1 MLIDWQN
8 LFAIIRSF
16 LKGSANL
23 NHKLKKTT
31 AAILAALILSSAA
44 TGVTAVLS
52 STQTVAH
59 AATAVPTFT
68 VKTPSTWNNYYT
80 LDFTYANSAYIDAVS
95 KITVGDTEL
104 SKASSSYSVT
114 GNTYYTRSSDGQLC
128 ISPDAIKSGDTI
140 TVTATG
146 YEELVLKVSGS
157 SGSFTFEKVASGN
170 TGGGSDNTG
179 GSENGSGE
187 NNGSSEAKD
196 APSFTSTF
204 VDGLLGSYYNISF
217 GYSNSG
223 YINAITKISVNG
235 TALTKVTTTSSL
247 KNNTYYPYESEGALR
262 LSDTAVKSGDT
273 ITISATEYKDLV
285 LKVSGTTGN
294 LTFEKVESGNS
305 GGSESGGESGGSGA
319 GGEVTPAKD
328 IAFAAK
334 IESPYQI
341 LTVANDTNY
350 VGKIKEIRVN
360 GTAWTKAGAKISVFN
375 ENYFCDTDSS
385 QIYFYGSA
393 LTNGDIVKIVSE
405 GYEDKLL
412 RVTNKDGTFSVAD
425 YEGEEAN
432 TMQLHVRLVGSFEA
446 AILEQQKYDGISGA
460 SNSASTNKNSN
471 VVVQAALMEGDAEP
485 TEDDWVLLKDLG
497 LSVNKEKTSVQIVNA
512 DGESNSGMVGF
523 YSSYD
528 SSLTLQGI
536 PTTVGT
542 YNISIT
548 YTDKQGRT
556 ATSNTLPFKVYDPEQ
571 TTLADRL
578 TYDNCTET
586 ADGKYMWDMEPWVIT
601 KFTNND
607 QTFTVPEKVKAW
619 YGSHTSGTYGEL
631 GYAVDE
637 GAATTQTLVIPSGCN
652 LTIVNTKILSSVKI
666 VVENGGT
673 LVLRDSVAYGQI
685 EVQNGGTFS
694 MNYDNYSGK
703 FLTGA
708 SLCGQLILKDGATLS
723 SSLIYSNTN
732 FLSDGKNARHNVD
745 PVVLAEGNVTV
756 TGQVFIRG
764 DEAPTGTD
772 ASTGKSY
779 SGQPALKVQ
788 NGTLTLADNATL
800 ATYGGGKDATTSV
813 GGSAIVLD
821 NGAIIGNGKLIAVG
835 GSGWSDDGGT
845 AVTGNGRISVTDAYL
860 EGGRTAN
867 KNAAPGAAMKSTVT
881 LANTTNRNLI
891 NGKVL
896 ETTDSSINSDAYWR
910 DITTVPNLN
919 LYPVEKNAPG
929 DNNGNN
935 GGSGNSGNS
944 GNTNH
949 SGNSGT
955 SGDTITSNTTTNP
968 ETGTTTETTTVTR
981 PDGTSS
987 ETTTT
992 VKPAEE
998 TKTEQVIEKD
1008 ASGQVTKE
1016 TTTTSSTKENDQSKT
1031 IVEKKA
1037 TENSIGTSIQQTT
1050 TTVTNASGD
1059 TKSITEEYAIE
1070 NIGNKT
1076 DAVLTIEK
1084 SGTGKAKNVVATVEK
1099 TGVTKGAA
1107 VQATITNKVV
1117 SQLTEAAGD
1126 HADAMKLQINV
1137 TDENGNPKYNI
1148 TVDRSALQPN
1158 TSLTIYKETKT
1169 GELVMVNENAYSVD
1183 KNGNLK
1189 LLIRSNNNFHLLSA
1203 EQNKQEEAR
1212 IKATIAPTSSK
1223 KTMRENTS
1231 VRFTLQN
1238 TLSKANVETITYSTS
1253 NAAVAT
1259 VDKDGNIIAQ
1269 KSGPATIYAT
1279 IHLKNGSTKT
1289 VPMQITVK

>member
-1 MLIDWQN
+1 M
-8 LFAIIRSF
+8 
-16 LKGSANL
+16 

-80 LDFTYANSAYIDAVS
+80 LDFTYANSAYIDAIS

-104 SKASSSYSVT
+104 SKASGSYSVT
-114 GNTYYTRSSDGQLC
+114 GNTYYTRSSDGQLY

-157 SGSFTFEKVASGN
+157 SGSFTFEKAASGN

-196 APSFTSTF
+196 APSFTSKF
-204 VDGLLGSYYNISF
+204 ENGLLGSYYNISF

-235 TALTKVTTTSSL
+235 TELTKVTTTSSL

-273 ITISATEYKDLV
+273 ITISATEYKNLV

-319 GGEVTPAKD
+319 GGEVTPTKD

-578 TYDNCTET
+578 TYDNCTKT

-800 ATYGGGKDATTSV
+800 ATYGGGRIATTSV
-813 GGSAIVLD
+813 GGAAILLD

-835 GSGWSDDGGT
+835 GSGFFDNGGT

-860 EGGRTAN
+860 EGGRTTN
-867 KNAAPGAAMKSTVT
+867 KNAAPGAAIESTVT

-891 NGKVL
+891 NGKVA
-896 ETTDSSINSDAYWR
+896 TTSDNMTADTYWY
-910 DITTVPNLN
+910 DVTTAPNLN

-1137 TDENGNPKYNI
+1137 TDENGNPKYNV

-1158 TSLTIYKETKT
+1158 ISLTIYKETKT
-1169 GELVMVNENAYSVD
+1169 GELVMVNKNAYSVD

-1289 VPMQITVK
+1289 VSMQIAVK

>member
-1 MLIDWQN
+1 M
-8 LFAIIRSF
+8 
-16 LKGSANL
+16 

-80 LDFTYANSAYIDAVS
+80 LDFTYANSAYIDAIS

-104 SKASSSYSVT
+104 SKASGSYSVT
-114 GNTYYTRSSDGQLC
+114 GNTYYTRSSDGQLY

-157 SGSFTFEKVASGN
+157 SGSFTFEKAASGN

-285 LKVSGTTGN
+285 LKVSGSSGSF
-294 LTFEKVESGNS
+294 TFEKTEAGTGGN
-305 GGSESGGESGGSGA
+305 ENGGESGGSGA
-319 GGEVTPAKD
+319 GGEVTPTKD

-578 TYDNCTET
+578 TYDNCTKT

-637 GAATTQTLVIPSGCN
+637 GAATTQTLVIPSSCN

-910 DITTVPNLN
+910 DITTVPNLT

-949 SGNSGT
+949 SGNSGA

-968 ETGTTTETTTVTR
+968 ETGSTTETTTVTR

-1031 IVEKKA
+1031 IVEKKP

-1126 HADAMKLQINV
+1126 HADAMKIQINV
-1137 TDENGNPKYNI
+1137 TDENGNPKYNV

-1169 GELVMVNENAYSVD
+1169 GELVMVNNNAYSVD

-1289 VPMQITVK
+1289 VSMQIAVK

>member
-1 MLIDWQN
+1 M
-8 LFAIIRSF
+8 
-16 LKGSANL
+16 

-80 LDFTYANSAYIDAVS
+80 LDFTYANSAYIDAIS

-104 SKASSSYSVT
+104 SKASGSYSVT

-157 SGSFTFEKVASGN
+157 SGSFTFEKAASGN
-170 TGGGSDNTG
+170 AGGGSGNTG

-196 APSFTSTF
+196 APSFTSKF
-204 VDGLLGSYYNISF
+204 ENGLLGSYYNISF

-305 GGSESGGESGGSGA
+305 GSESGGESGGSGA
-319 GGEVTPAKD
+319 GGEVTPTKD

-341 LTVANDTNY
+341 LTVANDANY

-578 TYDNCTET
+578 TYDNCTKT

-666 VVENGGT
+666 VVEHGGT

-821 NGAIIGNGKLIAVG
+821 NGAIIGSGKLIAVG

-919 LYPVEKNAPG
+919 LYPVEKNASG

-968 ETGTTTETTTVTR
+968 ETGITTETTTVTR
-981 PDGTSS
+981 PDGTFS

-1037 TENSIGTSIQQTT
+1037 TENSIGASIQQTT

-1059 TKSITEEYAIE
+1059 TKSITEEYTIE

-1126 HADAMKLQINV
+1126 HADAMKIQINV
-1137 TDENGNPKYNI
+1137 TDENGNPKYNV

-1279 IHLKNGSTKT
+1279 VHLKNGSTKT

>member
-1 MLIDWQN
+1 M
-8 LFAIIRSF
+8 
-16 LKGSANL
+16 

-80 LDFTYANSAYIDAVS
+80 LDFTYANSAYIDAIS

-104 SKASSSYSVT
+104 SKASGSYSVT

-157 SGSFTFEKVASGN
+157 SGSFTFEKAASGN
-170 TGGGSDNTG
+170 AGGGSGNTG

-196 APSFTSTF
+196 APSFTSKF
-204 VDGLLGSYYNISF
+204 ENGLLGSYYNISF

-305 GGSESGGESGGSGA
+305 GSESGGESGGSGA
-319 GGEVTPAKD
+319 GGEVTPTKD

-341 LTVANDTNY
+341 LTVANDANY

-578 TYDNCTET
+578 TYDNCTKT

-619 YGSHTSGTYGEL
+619 YGSHSSGTYGEL

-703 FLTGA
+703 FLNRCFSLRSWKKCGTG
-708 SLCGQLILKDGATLS
+708 DFT
-723 SSLIYSNTN
+723 
-732 FLSDGKNARHNVD
+732 
-745 PVVLAEGNVTV
+745 
-756 TGQVFIRG
+756 
-764 DEAPTGTD
+764 
-772 ASTGKSY
+772 SY
-779 SGQPALKVQ
+779 DVQ
-788 NGTLTLADNATL
+788 NG
-800 ATYGGGKDATTSV
+800 
-813 GGSAIVLD
+813 
-821 NGAIIGNGKLIAVG
+821 II
-835 GSGWSDDGGT
+835 
-845 AVTGNGRISVTDAYL
+845 
-860 EGGRTAN
+860 
-867 KNAAPGAAMKSTVT
+867 
-881 LANTTNRNLI
+881 
-891 NGKVL
+891 
-896 ETTDSSINSDAYWR
+896 
-910 DITTVPNLN
+910 
-919 LYPVEKNAPG
+919 
-929 DNNGNN
+929 
-935 GGSGNSGNS
+935 
-944 GNTNH
+944 
-949 SGNSGT
+949 
-955 SGDTITSNTTTNP
+955 TIP
-968 ETGTTTETTTVTR
+968 
-981 PDGTSS
+981 
-987 ETTTT
+987 
-992 VKPAEE
+992 K
-998 TKTEQVIEKD
+998 
-1008 ASGQVTKE
+1008 
-1016 TTTTSSTKENDQSKT
+1016 STKEERIS
-1031 IVEKKA
+1031 
-1037 TENSIGTSIQQTT
+1037 TEC
-1050 TTVTNASGD
+1050 A
-1059 TKSITEEYAIE
+1059 
-1070 NIGNKT
+1070 
-1076 DAVLTIEK
+1076 
-1084 SGTGKAKNVVATVEK
+1084 
-1099 TGVTKGAA
+1099 GV
-1107 VQATITNKVV
+1107 
-1117 SQLTEAAGD
+1117 
-1126 HADAMKLQINV
+1126 
-1137 TDENGNPKYNI
+1137 
-1148 TVDRSALQPN
+1148 
-1158 TSLTIYKETKT
+1158 
-1169 GELVMVNENAYSVD
+1169 
-1183 KNGNLK
+1183 
-1189 LLIRSNNNFHLLSA
+1189 
-1203 EQNKQEEAR
+1203 
-1212 IKATIAPTSSK
+1212 
-1223 KTMRENTS
+1223 
-1231 VRFTLQN
+1231 
-1238 TLSKANVETITYSTS
+1238 
-1253 NAAVAT
+1253 
-1259 VDKDGNIIAQ
+1259 
-1269 KSGPATIYAT
+1269 
-1279 IHLKNGSTKT
+1279 
-1289 VPMQITVK
+1289 

>member
-1 MLIDWQN
+1 M
-8 LFAIIRSF
+8 
-16 LKGSANL
+16 

-80 LDFTYANSAYIDAVS
+80 LDFTYANSAYIDAIS

-104 SKASSSYSVT
+104 SKASGSYSVT

-157 SGSFTFEKVASGN
+157 SGSFTFEKAASGN

-196 APSFTSTF
+196 APSFTSKF
-204 VDGLLGSYYNISF
+204 ENGLLGSYYNISF
-217 GYSNSG
+217 GFSNSE
-223 YINAITKISVNG
+223 YINAITKVSVNG

-273 ITISATEYKDLV
+273 ITISATKYKDLV

-294 LTFEKVESGNS
+294 LTFEKVESGNN
-305 GGSESGGESGGSGA
+305 GGSESGGEGGGSGA
-319 GGEVTPAKD
+319 GGEVTPTKD

-334 IESPYQI
+334 SEDPYQI
-341 LTVANDTNY
+341 LTVANDTKY
-350 VGKIKEIRVN
+350 VSKIKEIRVN

-375 ENYFCDTDSS
+375 ENYFCDDDSN
-385 QIYFYGSA
+385 QIYFYRSA

-446 AILEQQKYDGISGA
+446 AILNQQKYDGISGA

-800 ATYGGGKDATTSV
+800 ATYGGGRIATTSV

-835 GSGWSDDGGT
+835 GSGFFDNGGT

-860 EGGRTAN
+860 EGGRTTN
-867 KNAAPGAAMKSTVT
+867 KNAAPGAAIESTVT

-891 NGKVL
+891 NGKVA
-896 ETTDSSINSDAYWR
+896 TTSDNMTADTYWY
-910 DITTVPNLN
+910 DVTTAPDLD

-1008 ASGQVTKE
+1008 DSGQVIKE

-1037 TENSIGTSIQQTT
+1037 TENSIGASIQQTT

-1084 SGTGKAKNVVATVEK
+1084 SGTGKAKHVVATVEK

-1126 HADAMKLQINV
+1126 HADAMKIQINV
-1137 TDENGNPKYNI
+1137 TDENGNPKYNV

-1158 TSLTIYKETKT
+1158 TSLTIYKETET
-1169 GELVMVNENAYSVD
+1169 GELVMVNKNAYSVD

-1223 KTMRENTS
+1223 KTMRENTT

-1289 VPMQITVK
+1289 VSMQITVK

>member
-1 MLIDWQN
+1 M
-8 LFAIIRSF
+8 
-16 LKGSANL
+16 

-68 VKTPSTWNNYYT
+68 VKTPSTWNKYYT

-104 SKASSSYSVT
+104 SKASGSYSVT

-146 YEELVLKVSGS
+146 HEELVLKVSGS
-157 SGSFTFEKVASGN
+157 SGSFTFEKAASGN
-170 TGGGSDNTG
+170 TGGGSDNTD

-204 VDGLLGSYYNISF
+204 EDGFLGSYYNISF

-247 KNNTYYPYESEGALR
+247 KNNTYYPYESDGALR

-319 GGEVTPAKD
+319 GGEVTPTKD

-341 LTVANDTNY
+341 LTVANDANY

-375 ENYFCDTDSS
+375 ENYFCDTDSN

-425 YEGEEAN
+425 YQGEEAN

-446 AILEQQKYDGISGA
+446 AILDQQKYDGISGA

-578 TYDNCTET
+578 TYDNCTKT

-800 ATYGGGKDATTSV
+800 ATYGGGRIATTSV
-813 GGSAIVLD
+813 GGAAILLD
-821 NGAIIGNGKLIAVG
+821 NGTIIGSGKLIAVG
-835 GSGWSDDGGT
+835 GSGFFDNGGT

-860 EGGRTAN
+860 EGGRTTN
-867 KNAAPGAAMKSTVT
+867 KNAAPGAAMESTVT

-891 NGKVL
+891 NGKVA
-896 ETTDSSINSDAYWR
+896 TTSDNMTADTYWY
-910 DITTVPNLN
+910 DVTTAPDLD

-968 ETGTTTETTTVTR
+968 ETGTTTETTTVAR
-981 PDGTSS
+981 PNGTSS
-987 ETTTT
+987 EITTT

-1031 IVEKKA
+1031 IVEKKI
-1037 TENSIGTSIQQTT
+1037 TENSIGASIQQTT

-1084 SGTGKAKNVVATVEK
+1084 SGTGKAKNVVAAVEK

-1126 HADAMKLQINV
+1126 HADAMKIQINV
-1137 TDENGNPKYNI
+1137 TDENGNPKYNV

-1279 IHLKNGSTKT
+1279 VHLKNGSTKT
-1289 VPMQITVK
+1289 VSMQITVK

>member
-1 MLIDWQN
+1 M
-8 LFAIIRSF
+8 
-16 LKGSANL
+16 

-80 LDFTYANSAYIDAVS
+80 LDFTYANSAYIDAIS

-104 SKASSSYSVT
+104 SKASGSYSVT
-114 GNTYYTRSSDGQLC
+114 GNTYYTRSSDGQLY

-157 SGSFTFEKVASGN
+157 SGSFTFEKAASGN
-170 TGGGSDNTG
+170 IGGGSDNTG

-187 NNGSSEAKD
+187 NNGSNEAKD

-247 KNNTYYPYESEGALR
+247 KNNTYYPYESDGALR

-305 GGSESGGESGGSGA
+305 GGSESGGESGGSST
-319 GGEVTPAKD
+319 GGEVTPTKD

-341 LTVANDTNY
+341 LTVANDTKY
-350 VGKIKEIRVN
+350 VSKIKEIRVN

-375 ENYFCDTDSS
+375 ENYFCDADSS

-425 YEGEEAN
+425 YEGKEAN

-512 DGESNSGMVGF
+512 DGESSSGMVGF

-578 TYDNCTET
+578 TYDNCTKT

-685 EVQNGGTFS
+685 EVQNGGAFS

-800 ATYGGGKDATTSV
+800 ATYGGGKDATTSI

-910 DITTVPNLN
+910 DIITVPNLT

-992 VKPAEE
+992 VKSAEE

-1037 TENSIGTSIQQTT
+1037 TENSIGASIQQTT

-1084 SGTGKAKNVVATVEK
+1084 SGTGKAKHVVATVEK

-1137 TDENGNPKYNI
+1137 TDENGNPKYNL

-1169 GELVMVNENAYSVD
+1169 GELVMVNQNAYSVD

-1238 TLSKANVETITYSTS
+1238 TLNKANVETITYSTS

-1289 VPMQITVK
+1289 VSMQITVK

>member
-1 MLIDWQN
+1 M
-8 LFAIIRSF
+8 
-16 LKGSANL
+16 

-80 LDFTYANSAYIDAVS
+80 LDFTYANSAYIDAIS

-104 SKASSSYSVT
+104 SKASGSYSVT

-157 SGSFTFEKVASGN
+157 SGSFTFEKAASGN
-170 TGGGSDNTG
+170 AGGGSGNTG

-196 APSFTSTF
+196 APSFTSKF
-204 VDGLLGSYYNISF
+204 ENGLLGSYYNISF

-305 GGSESGGESGGSGA
+305 GSESGGESGGSGA
-319 GGEVTPAKD
+319 GGEVTPTKD

-341 LTVANDTNY
+341 LTVANDANY

-578 TYDNCTET
+578 TYDNCTKT

-619 YGSHTSGTYGEL
+619 YGSHSSGTYGEL

-1016 TTTTSSTKENDQSKT
+1016 ITTTSSTKENDQSKT

-1037 TENSIGTSIQQTT
+1037 TENSIGASIQQTT

-1059 TKSITEEYAIE
+1059 TKSITEEYTIE

-1126 HADAMKLQINV
+1126 HADAMKIQINV
-1137 TDENGNPKYNI
+1137 TDENGNPKYNV

-1169 GELVMVNENAYSVD
+1169 GELVMVNQNAYSVD

>member
-1 MLIDWQN
+1 M
-8 LFAIIRSF
+8 
-16 LKGSANL
+16 

-68 VKTPSTWNNYYT
+68 VKTPSTWNKYYT

-104 SKASSSYSVT
+104 SKASGSYSVT
-114 GNTYYTRSSDGQLC
+114 GNTYYARSSDGQLC

-157 SGSFTFEKVASGN
+157 SGSFTFEKAASGN

-196 APSFTSTF
+196 APSFTSAF
-204 VDGLLGSYYNISF
+204 VDGFLGSYYNISF

-247 KNNTYYPYESEGALR
+247 KNNTYYPYESDGALR

-319 GGEVTPAKD
+319 GGEVTPTKD

-341 LTVANDTNY
+341 LTVANDANS

-425 YEGEEAN
+425 YQGEEAN

-578 TYDNCTET
+578 TYDNCTKT

-800 ATYGGGKDATTSV
+800 ATYGGGRIATTSV
-813 GGSAIVLD
+813 GGAAILLD
-821 NGAIIGNGKLIAVG
+821 NGTIIGSGKLIAVG
-835 GSGWSDDGGT
+835 GSGFFDNGGT

-860 EGGRTAN
+860 EGGRTTN
-867 KNAAPGAAMKSTVT
+867 KNAAPGAAMESTVT

-891 NGKVL
+891 NGKVA
-896 ETTDSSINSDAYWR
+896 TTSDNMTADTYWY
-910 DITTVPNLN
+910 DVTTAPDLD

-968 ETGTTTETTTVTR
+968 ETGTTTETTTVAR
-981 PDGTSS
+981 PNGTSS
-987 ETTTT
+987 EITTT

-1031 IVEKKA
+1031 IVEKKI
-1037 TENSIGTSIQQTT
+1037 TENSIGASIQQTT

-1084 SGTGKAKNVVATVEK
+1084 SGTGKAKNVVAAVEK

-1126 HADAMKLQINV
+1126 HADAMKIQINV
-1137 TDENGNPKYNI
+1137 TDENGNPKYNV

-1279 IHLKNGSTKT
+1279 VHLKNGSTKT
-1289 VPMQITVK
+1289 VSMQITVK